1 MVLEVVRGVVESLEA
16 AESFWS
22 WGHWRKDGL
31 GAFQSWDF
39 K

>member
-16 AESFWS
+16 AESLWS